1 MTAQEKELMTMIA
14 RLAPQF
20 HQLTSEVL
28 FGQVWQDDTLSQRDR
43 SLITVTALVVL
54 NRMEQL
60 PGHLT
65 RALSNGLRIEELSA
79 AITHLAFYAGWPV
92 AASAF
97 ERLDATPSQ
106 CNQTAD

>member
-54 NRMEQL
+54 ITRPPDPCIEQWL
-60 PGHLT
+60 AYR
-65 RALSNGLRIEELSA
+65 RA
-79 AITHLAFYAGWPV
+79 
-92 AASAF
+92 
-97 ERLDATPSQ
+97 
-106 CNQTAD
+106 

>member
-1 MTAQEKELMTMIA
+1 MTATETELMAMFA

-28 FGQVWQDDTLSQRDR
+28 FGQVWQDDKLSQRDR

-54 NRMEQL
+54 NRTEQL

-65 RALSNGLRIEELSA
+65 RALTNGLTPEELSA
-79 AITHLAFYAGWPV
+79 AITHLAFYGGWPV
-92 AASAF
+92 AASAL
-97 ERLDATPSQ
+97 ECLDASQSQ
-106 CNQTAD
+106 CHPAE